1 MSTRHKLLAGLWLFL
16 LGYVFIGSSLSWKVN
31 HICQTLDFEGGTIN
45 FTLTHPR
52 CHTHKHY
59 MGHYIH
65 ETYTIDGIFLR

>member
-1 MSTRHKLLAGLWLFL
+1 MSTREKL
-16 LGYVFIGSSLSWKVN
+16 FIGFWIFCIGYAFIGALLSKRVN
-31 HICQTLDFEGGTIN
+31 HICQTMDFESGTISI
-45 FTLTHPR
+45 TLTHPR